1 MKKRIVFLMC
11 LCFVASARAYDE
23 CVTAG
28 GTEITRNV
36 YGTTNA
42 PSTCTLE
49 KCPAT
54 TKKFCKS
61 GQIMNWW
68 TAFNWCKSIGG
79 TLAKFDQMCPGVQT
93 AINVADTCPA
103 LKGVVSGNGGA
114 WSSMG
119 YQSNQAI
126 LVKFSSGAVST
137 ANRSYVSTYY
147 ALCE

>member
-1 MKKRIVFLMC
+1 MCDGGRDGNYAKCLWDDKCTFDVHAGKMSRDDQKVLQKRSNNELVDGFQL
-11 LCFVASARAYDE
+11 VQVNR
-23 CVTAG
+23 
-28 GTEITRNV
+28 R
-36 YGTTNA
+36 
-42 PSTCTLE
+42 
-49 KCPAT
+49 
-54 TKKFCKS
+54 
-61 GQIMNWW
+61 
-68 TAFNWCKSIGG
+68 